1 MLATITLAT
10 AVLGGHTQPS
20 EMYMFAAVF
29 PAEAQLIAN
38 ELRTVEESF
47 APDEPDA
54 EGVIWIVPA
63 AGFTCIVAAGVC
75 GNDVYGLVA
84 GCQDQCAATWCPGAL
99 PGWENGSCAD
109 ADALAAAEACAE
121 CCTDQ
126 GTTDMWTCLAC
137 ASHYSDPARYGH
149 CYATRP
155 APNPPP
161 FDEEPIVPR
170 LITGDLTDPEVP

>member
-1 MLATITLAT
+1 MFTVIAIAT

-20 EMYMFAAVF
+20 GMFMFAAVF
-29 PAEAQLIAN
+29 PAEAVQIAN
-38 ELRTVEESF
+38 ELRMVEESF
-47 APDEPDA
+47 TPDDPDA
-54 EGVIWIVPA
+54 VGVIWAPI
-63 AGFTCIVAAGVC
+63 AGFTCIVSAGFC

-99 PGWENGSCAD
+99 PGWENNWCED

-121 CCTDQ
+121 CCSEQ
-126 GTTDMWTCLAC
+126 GTVDLRTCLAC
-137 ASHYSDPARYGH
+137 GSHYSDPARYGH

-170 LITGDLTDPEVP
+170 LITVDLTDPEVP